1 MPKKK
6 APVVEPLPE
15 KNPAAVELGRKGG
28 QKTAMRG
35 PEYFRKIAA
44 KRKRFAGGRPPKES

>member
-6 APVVEPLPE
+6 ARIESAPE
-15 KNPAAVELGRKGG
+15 KNPAAVALGRKGG
-28 QKTAMRG
+28 EKTALRG

-44 KRKRFAGGRPPKES
+44 KRKRFGGGRPPKES